1 MLPASRT
8 GRSICQIRVGAID
21 RLSDNVDML
30 FMTDALDLSS
40 ERFMVN
46 DALPRLAHGPDL
58 SDRVNLVWISPEEER
73 FLEGRAVRSKIG
85 SWSIPAGDLGLR
97 QEWDEFLP
105 RVARWSITPELVD
118 LIPAGSWF
126 ASLANLLVGS
136 SWKAIKDPFLTG
148 AGACEECGD
157 TRNLEGHEIWRY
169 DKARSLQSLDGIR
182 CLCSR
187 CHATQHLGRA
197 NVLGNFGG
205 VFHRLCTINRIE
217 KWEEELYREAI
228 FSLFEE
234 RSRIEWSLDLSQA
247 VQAVGS
253 LSLKADVL
261 FAGDGWIHRPADGE
275 RGEAA
280 MRVTGCDIGYDGK
293 RLVFVP
299 SGEL

>member
-1 MLPASRT
+1 M
-8 GRSICQIRVGAID
+8 
-21 RLSDNVDML
+21 DML
-30 FMTDALDLSS
+30 FTSDVLDLSS
-40 ERFMVN
+40 ERLMV
-46 DALPRLAHGPDL
+46 DGELPRLAHGPDL
-58 SDRVNLVWISPEEER
+58 SERVNLVWVSSEEER
-73 FLEGRAVRSKIG
+73 FLEGRAERSESG
-85 SWSIPAGDLGLR
+85 VWTIPAGDLKLR
-97 QEWDEFLP
+97 REWDEFLP
-105 RVARWSITPELVD
+105 RAARWSIVPELVD

-136 SWKAIKDPFLTG
+136 SWKALKDPFLAG
-148 AGACEECGD
+148 ARACEECGD
-157 TRNLEGHEIWRY
+157 TRSLEGHESWRY
-169 DKARSLQSLDGIR
+169 DTATSLQSLDGIR

-205 VFHRLCTINRIE
+205 VFRRLCVINRIE
-217 KWEEELYREAI
+217 GWEEELYREAI

-280 MRVTGCDIGYDGK
+280 MRVTGCDIGYDGR
-293 RLVFVP
+293 RLVLVP
-299 SGEL
+299 LGEL

>member
-1 MLPASRT
+1 MLPDFRM
-8 GRSICQIRVGAID
+8 GRSSCQIRVGAIE
-21 RLSDNVDML
+21 RLSDNMDML
-30 FMTDALDLSS
+30 FTSNVLDLSS
-40 ERFMVN
+40 ERLMV
-46 DALPRLAHGPDL
+46 DGELPRLAHGPDL
-58 SDRVNLVWISPEEER
+58 SERVNLVWVSSEEER
-73 FLEGRAVRSKIG
+73 FLEGRAERSESG
-85 SWSIPAGDLGLR
+85 AWSIPAGDLKLR
-97 QEWDEFLP
+97 REWDEFLP
-105 RVARWSITPELVD
+105 RAARWSIVPELVD

-136 SWKAIKDPFLTG
+136 SWKALKDPFLDG

-157 TRNLEGHEIWRY
+157 TRSLEGHESWRY
-169 DKARSLQSLDGIR
+169 DTTTSLQSLDGIR

-234 RSRIEWSLDLSQA
+234 RSRTEWSLDLSQA

-261 FAGDGWIHRPADGE
+261 FAGDGWIYRPADGE